1 MKFTLESETRRNT
14 EIKVV
19 GVGGAGGNAVNRMI
33 ADGVKNV
40 DFIAINTDKQVL
52 DASRADYK
60 IQIGEKISTG
70 QGAGGDPEV
79 GAKAAQ
85 ESREEIANALKGT
98 QMIFITAGM
107 GGGTGTGAAP
117 IVAEV
122 AKELGILTIGVVTR
136 PFSYEG
142 RRRMAYAE
150 KGIEEL
156 SKVVDSLVVI
166 PNDRIRQI
174 IDSKTPMTNA
184 FQMVDSV
191 LKQSIQSIS
200 DLINVQGFVNLDFAD
215 LCTVMRGA
223 GLAHMGVGYASGKDK
238 AETAATMAISS
249 PLLETSIT
257 NAKAVVINVCASPD
271 LLFDDAE
278 YVSTMIQ
285 KAVHP
290 DAAIFWGLIFD
301 DNLNDEIKV
310 TVIATGFD
318 EAYKGKDLLNE
329 NKGDWTDTWDFGD
342 PEDTNKVDL
351 FTDFFSG
358 NSSAPEAKAEA
369 PAKEEKD
376 DDDFTTIFDMI
387 NN

>member
-1 MKFTLESETRRNT
+1 MKFTLESDTRKVT

-19 GVGGAGGNAVNRMI
+19 GVGGAGGNAVNRMVE
-33 ADGVKNV
+33 DGVENV

-60 IQIGEKISTG
+60 IQIGEKISG
-70 QGAGGDPEV
+70 GEGAGGDPDI

-98 QMIFITAGM
+98 HMIFITAGM

-122 AKELGILTIGVVTR
+122 AKQQGILTIGVVTK
-136 PFSYEG
+136 PFTYEG
-142 RRRMAYAE
+142 RRRMEYAE
-150 KGIEEL
+150 KGIETL

-174 IDSKTPMTNA
+174 IDPKTPMLNA
-184 FQMVDSV
+184 FQMVDNV
-191 LKQSIQSIS
+191 LKQGIQSIS
-200 DLINVQGFVNLDFAD
+200 DLINTSGFVNLDFAD
-215 LCTVMRGA
+215 LCSVMRDA

-238 AETAATMAISS
+238 AELAANMAVSS

-257 NAKAVVINVCASPD
+257 NAKAVIINICASTD
-271 LLFDDAE
+271 LLFEDAE
-278 YVSTMIQ
+278 YIPTMIS

-290 DAAIFWGLIFD
+290 NAAIFWGLIFD
-301 DNLNDEIKV
+301 DNMTDEIKV

-318 EAYKGKDLLNE
+318 EDYHGKDTIFTDLISG
-329 NKGDWTDTWDFGD
+329 GD
-342 PEDTNKVDL
+342 NL
-351 FTDFFSG
+351 DFFSDEPSEG
-358 NSSAPEAKAEA
+358 DKTFDDIANDLSKIFNS
-369 PAKEEKD
+369 
-376 DDDFTTIFDMI
+376 
-387 NN
+387 